1 MGWPGLMGHTA
12 GVVSYL
18 LTAEWLGVWV
28 YPDTPLLS
36 SALYINIVLTSFFF
50 LFFFLFFFCFAVTD
64 FEVCQVKPAVR
75 ISC

>member
-1 MGWPGLMGHTA
+1 MGHTA

-36 SALYINIVLTSFFF
+36 SALYINIVLTFFF
-50 LFFFLFFFCFAVTD
+50 FFFCFAVTD